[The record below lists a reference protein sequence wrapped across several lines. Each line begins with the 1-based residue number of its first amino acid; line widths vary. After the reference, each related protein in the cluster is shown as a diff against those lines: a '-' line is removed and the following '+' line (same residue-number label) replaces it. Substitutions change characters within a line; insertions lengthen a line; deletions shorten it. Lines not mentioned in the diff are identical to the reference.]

1 MPGRKPSTLPSDR
14 HWYRDAVIYQ
24 LHVKSFFDS
33 NNDGVGD
40 FPGLIRRLDY
50 LAELGINAIWLLP
63 FYPSPR
69 RDDGYD
75 ISDYRGV
82 HPEYG
87 TIGDV
92 RSFISEAHA
101 RGIRVITELVIN
113 HTSDQHPWFQKARRA
128 KPGSAARDFYVWS
141 DTDKNY
147 GGTRIIFLD
156 TEKSNWT
163 WDEEAKAYYW
173 HRFYS
178 HQPDLNFDNPQVL
191 KAVLSVMR
199 FWLDMG
205 VDGLRLDAVPYL
217 VEREGTSNE
226 NLPETHAI
234 LKHIRKVVDEHYPD
248 RMLLAE
254 ANQWPED
261 IQEYFGAGDECHMV
275 FHFPLMP
282 RMYMA
287 IAQEDRFPI
296 TDIIRQTPDAPDG
309 CQWAIFL
316 RNHDE
321 LTLEMVT
328 DRERDYLWEVYA
340 ADRRARLNLGIR
352 RRLGPLLENDRRRIE
367 LMNSLLLTMP
377 GTPIIYYGDEIGMGD
392 NFHLGDRDGVRTP
405 MQWSSDRNGG
415 FSRADPASLVLPPIM
430 DPIWGYEAVNVEAQ
444 WRNPHS
450 LLNWL
455 RHMLVE
461 RSRHQ
466 AFGRGTLRLLQP
478 QNRKVLAYLREY
490 EGDTILCVV
499 NVSRS
504 AQAVELDL
512 NEFAGRTPIELLGG
526 TPFPPIGQLTYMLT
540 LPPYGFYW
548 FKLSKDAPAPVW
560 STAMTGPFIEHQTF
574 VLRSNL
580 AQSLD
585 HRTKEVLER
594 DILPVYV
601 RGRRWFQHEGADIH
615 EIRIL
620 TAAPMPGME
629 DDVALV
635 DLEVTIQGEKICY
648 ALPMAIAW
656 EDVSPS
662 PFEAPLAFARA
673 RRARRVGLLTDGFAS
688 ASFARA
694 LIEGFARRE
703 MISFGRGEIEFL
715 PFGDAAANI
724 PADSPIEW
732 PSAEQTN
739 SSLIVGRQ
747 AIVKLIRRV
756 VRGIHPEA
764 EMTRALTER
773 GFTGTPALIG
783 EAVRRHASGETS
795 ALAIVE
801 TYIANQGDGAGWMHE
816 QLTRIID
823 EYAVAPMEEGIDVFE
838 SIWSFVRAFG
848 RRTGEM
854 HNILAQPSDDPA
866 FAPEIVDDANVKTA
880 CASARDQLKAALKCL
895 LRTEDK
901 KRRHLVAQLAVRR
914 DETLDMLAKLLA
926 RGIGSLRTRIHGDLD
941 LGHVLVCGNDA
952 SIINFG
958 GGVFRSLRERRMKR
972 SPMRDVASVLRSF
985 DYAAGVIEREYK
997 FAAAAPGHA
1006 RASEL
1011 LTDFRRCAE
1020 RNFLEAYGE
1029 GRNAGLEDAE
1039 RDAIRAFC
1047 IEKAASEIV
1056 YETNNRPD
1064 WVDLPLDGLAGLFQR
1079 GSEIVSG

>member
-1 MPGRKPSTLPSDR
+1 MARHKPSTLLNDP

-40 FPGLIRRLDY
+40 FPGLIKRLDY
-50 LAELGINAIWLLP
+50 LAELGVNAIWLLP

-92 RSFISEAHA
+92 RTFIEEAHA
-101 RGIRVITELVIN
+101 RGIRIITELVIN
-113 HTSDQHPWFQKARRA
+113 HTSDQHPWFQRARRA

-141 DTDKNY
+141 DNDKGY
-147 GGTRIIFLD
+147 AGTRIIFLD

-191 KAVLSVMR
+191 KTVISVMR

-234 LKHIRKVVDEHYPD
+234 LKHIRKVIDDHYPD

-296 TDIIRQTPDAPDG
+296 TDIIRQTPDAPAG

-352 RRLGPLLENDRRRIE
+352 RRLAPLLENDRRRIE

-392 NFHLGDRDGVRTP
+392 NIHLGDRDGVRTP
-405 MQWSSDRNGG
+405 MQWSVDRNGG
-415 FSRADPASLVLPPIM
+415 FSRADPASLVLPPLM

-478 QNRKVLAYLREY
+478 QNRKVLAYLREFD
-490 EGDTILCVV
+490 EDTILCVV

-504 AQAVELDL
+504 AQAVELEL
-512 NEFAGRTPIELLGG
+512 GEFAGRTPIELLGG
-526 TPFPPIGQLTYMLT
+526 TPFPQIGQLTYLLT

-548 FKLSKDAPAPVW
+548 FKLSKDAPAPAW
-560 STAMTGPFIEHQTF
+560 STATAGPFIEHQTF
-574 VLRSNL
+574 VMRGSL
-580 AQSLD
+580 AHSLD
-585 HRTKEVLER
+585 GRTKEILER

-601 RGRRWFQHEGADIH
+601 QGRRWFQQKGA
-615 EIRIL
+615 EISDARIL
-620 TAAPMPGME
+620 AAAPMPGAE
-629 DDVALV
+629 QDSALV
-635 DLEVTIQGEKICY
+635 DIEVTVEGEKICY

-656 EDVSPS
+656 EDVPPA

-673 RRARRVGLLTDGFAS
+673 RRARRVGLLSDGFAS
-688 ASFARA
+688 GSFAHA
-694 LIEGFARRE
+694 ILGGLAAQAR
-703 MISFGRGEIEFL
+703 IAFGKAEIEFL
-715 PFGDAAANI
+715 PLGDAAAKI
-724 PADSPIEW
+724 PLDAPIEW
-732 PSAEQTN
+732 PGAEQTN
-739 SSLIVGRQ
+739 SSLVIDRQ
-747 AIVKLIRRV
+747 AIVKLFRRV

-764 EMTRALTER
+764 EMARVLTER
-773 GFTGTPALIG
+773 GFTGTPSLIG
-783 EAVRRHASGETS
+783 EVVRRHASGDTS
-795 ALAIVE
+795 ALAVVE
-801 TYIANQGDGAGWMHE
+801 AYVANQGDGSQWTHE
-816 QLTRIID
+816 QLTRVID
-823 EYAVAPMEEGIDVFE
+823 EQAVAPMTEIQEALA
-838 SIWSFVRAFG
+838 SYWAFVGALG
-848 RRTGEM
+848 RRVGEM
-854 HNILAQPSDDPA
+854 HTILAQQSEDPA
-866 FAPEIVDDANVKTA
+866 FTPETVDGDNVKIA
-880 CASARDQLKAALKCL
+880 CEGARDQLKAALKAL
-895 LRTEDK
+895 VRTEDK
-901 KRRHLVAQLAVRR
+901 DRRHLVAQLASRR
-914 DETLDMLAKLLA
+914 DEVLEMLARLLES
-926 RGIGSLRTRIHGDLD
+926 GLGSLRTRIHGDLH
-941 LGHVLVCGNDA
+941 LGQVLVCGSDVA
-952 SIINFG
+952 IIDFEG
-958 GGVFRSLRERRMKR
+958 EPLRPLKERRAKR
-972 SPMRDVASVLRSF
+972 SPMRDVAGMVRSF
-985 DYAAGVIEREYK
+985 DYAAGIIERERK
-997 FAAAAPGHA
+997 LAPGAPGEA
-1006 RASEL
+1006 RASKL
-1011 LTDFRRCAE
+1011 LADFRRLAE
-1020 RNFLEAYGE
+1020 NKFLEAYGE
-1029 GRNAGLEDAE
+1029 GRGRALDEAE
-1039 RDAIRAFC
+1039 RNVVRAFA
-1047 IEKAASEIV
+1047 IEKAAYEIV

-1064 WVDLPLDGLAGLFQR
+1064 WVDIPLRGLANLLGRAPEQ
-1079 GSEIVSG
+1079 ST